1 MENIKTNSIV
11 TGRAPAKAFL
21 LSVTPNCPCGGV
33 ASEHLITV
41 GASIARPL
49 RGAQP
54 IRIKNRAYR
63 FCVSPTGDNGIIL
76 FCTRVLFHIAANFH
90 RRTANGRPY
99 GSTILE
105 HRFIVPPLIRWFAV
119 RRIFKCRRKNIFKKA
134 VDKPAARCYYALIPQ
149 RVGKKRGKENRHDKQ
164 AHRYRSYGD
173 VHVPHV
179 HVLCHAFFRKVLRCS
194 PEG

>member
-1 MENIKTNSIV
+1 MHSRSVSHRCEFPQADGQWPPLQALIFNRSVILGMENIKTNSIV

-33 ASEHLITV
+33 ASEHRITV

-49 RGAQP
+49 LGAQP

-90 RRTANGRPY
+90 RQTANGRPY

-105 HRFIVPPLIRWFAV
+105 HRFIVPPLIRRGAV
-119 RRIFKCRRKNIFKKA
+119 RRIFKCRRKIFSK
-134 VDKPAARCYYALIPQ
+134 
-149 RVGKKRGKENRHDKQ
+149 
-164 AHRYRSYGD
+164 
-173 VHVPHV
+173 
-179 HVLCHAFFRKVLRCS
+179 
-194 PEG
+194 